1 VLVPVAMNKIPL
13 TSQISIFNG
22 IWFVFRD
29 GDREIAAHCS
39 ILGLER
45 TFVNG
50 RLIFKKRSFSK
61 TSNYQFDFDGN
72 LYEVLVLVYKLET
85 TQTECSLTKDGI
97 CIEKFKAY
105 YKIDRTP
112 MPIGMQL
119 LIVIIGLPILLL
131 FIHITI
137 FFKISIWLY
146 FVVSAISI
154 YSFPTVWVIRKR
166 LKFIIET
173 IR

>member
-1 VLVPVAMNKIPL
+1 MNKIPL

-61 TSNYQFDFDGN
+61 TSNYQFEFEGN

-85 TQTECSLTKDGI
+85 TQTECSLIKDGI
-97 CIEKFKAY
+97 CIEKFRAH
-105 YKIDRTP
+105 YKIYSTP
-112 MPIGMQL
+112 MPVMMQL
-119 LIVIIGLPILLL
+119 FMVLIGLPILLL
-131 FIHITI
+131 FMHITI
-137 FFKISIWLY
+137 FFKIPLWLY
-146 FVVSAISI
+146 FLISGIGI
-154 YSFPTVWVIRKR
+154 YSIPIVYVVKKR
-166 LKFIIET
+166 LRFIIEAT
-173 IR
+173 T

>member
-1 VLVPVAMNKIPL
+1 VLVLTAMNKIPL

-61 TSNYQFDFDGN
+61 TSNYQFDFEGN

-85 TQTECSLTKDGI
+85 TQTECSLIKDGI

-112 MPIGMQL
+112 MPIEMQL
-119 LIVIIGLPILLL
+119 LIVLIGLPILLL
-131 FIHITI
+131 FIHITM

-146 FVVSAISI
+146 FLVSVISI
-154 YSFPTVWVIRKR
+154 YSFSTVWVMRKR